1 MPPNP
6 LQKIFQIY
14 LEAEG
19 TNELEVKFFTRKYEK
34 ISRIGFDN
42 VIQMLKSKGFTI
54 ERPTGIYLLRI
65 QNEFMDRKSGTVRMS
80 NIRTE
85 ISSLSNIKT
94 YCKKKQFC
102 LR

>member
-14 LEAEG
+14 LEADEK
-19 TNELEVKFFTRKYEK
+19 NELEVKFFTRKYEK

-42 VIQMLKSKGFTI
+42 VIQRLKSKGFTI

-65 QNEFMDRKSGTVRMS
+65 QNEFMDRKTGTVRMS

-94 YCKKKQFC
+94 YCKKIVFP
-102 LR
+102 